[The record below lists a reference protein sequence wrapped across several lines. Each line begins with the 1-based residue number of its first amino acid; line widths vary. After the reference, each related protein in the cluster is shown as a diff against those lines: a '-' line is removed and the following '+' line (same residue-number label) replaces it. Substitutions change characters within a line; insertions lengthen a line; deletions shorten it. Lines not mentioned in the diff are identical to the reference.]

1 MNENEKKVGDSMKSF
16 LAEVLLC
23 QIPAFFEHS
32 RLRVEAFQ
40 NHQDCCQF
48 DTNDTLSIIVLHLTK
63 YHVTLMIPDNTSN
76 V

>member
-48 DTNDTLSIIVLHLTK
+48 DTNNCIAFNKVSCYLDDTR
-63 YHVTLMIPDNTSN
+63 
-76 V
+76 